1 MRRTIDQSCRKRL
14 AAQAADVCAF
24 FCADLNCVETWRLA
38 AHRMHTGRNN
48 FDIFTVPEQT
58 AKKPFRD
65 RTAANIACADKEDAF
80 HVSDGAS
87 ERHPNVELYVLKSIY
102 TLWEVRLL
110 INGAS
115 RQRELRLFWWAFRCF
130 AQMTI
135 DTLRQVPLFESLD
148 NEAAGELCHLL
159 ESLDCKASTIL
170 FRAGDEGD
178 ALYVIERG
186 KVRICVRTTQGHELT
201 LTELGRGDFFGE
213 MALLDGQR
221 RSADAVVAEDA
232 RLAVLSREHFLSFVR
247 SSPNVALELLTA
259 LANRLR
265 HTDEM
270 LRHSATRNV
279 NVEEAARL
287 TLADRA
293 ADIIAEFGGSWKFII
308 SAVLFFNVWV
318 VINSLL
324 LTNRGFDAYPY
335 LLLSTMI
342 NMLAVLQAPIILMSQ
357 NRQAHKDRLR
367 SEIDYQINLKNEL
380 ALNEILER
388 LKTLEREHLQLTSDK
403 RPE

>member
-1 MRRTIDQSCRKRL
+1 
-14 AAQAADVCAF
+14 
-24 FCADLNCVETWRLA
+24 
-38 AHRMHTGRNN
+38 
-48 FDIFTVPEQT
+48 
-58 AKKPFRD
+58 
-65 RTAANIACADKEDAF
+65 
-80 HVSDGAS
+80 
-87 ERHPNVELYVLKSIY
+87 
-102 TLWEVRLL
+102 
-110 INGAS
+110 
-115 RQRELRLFWWAFRCF
+115 
-130 AQMTI
+130 
-135 DTLRQVPLFESLD
+135 VPLFESLD
-148 NEAAGELCHLL
+148 DEAAGELCHLL

-178 ALYVIERG
+178 AMYVIERG

-213 MALLDGQR
+213 MALLGDGQR

-247 SSPNVALELLTA
+247 SSPNVALELLTS

-265 HTDEM
+265 HTDEL
-270 LRHSATRNV
+270 LRRSATRNV

-308 SAVLFFNVWV
+308 AAVLFFNSWV
-318 VINSLL
+318 LINTWLL
-324 LTNRGFDAYPY
+324 ADRPFDAYPY
-335 LLLSTMI
+335 LLLSTAI
-342 NMLAVLQAPIILMSQ
+342 NMLAVLQAPVILMSQ
-357 NRQAHKDRLR
+357 NRQSHKDRLR
-367 SEIDYQINLKNEL
+367 AEIDYQINLKNEL

-388 LKTLEREHLQLTSDK
+388 LKTLEREYMQLTSDK